1 MSVNGAQCDAI
12 GPDGFTRSLNW
23 QPGQAHGAVSFFLL
37 TGRKQEG
44 SSAR

>member
-1 MSVNGAQCDAI
+1 MVGV
-12 GPDGFTRSLNW
+12 GPENFRSLNW